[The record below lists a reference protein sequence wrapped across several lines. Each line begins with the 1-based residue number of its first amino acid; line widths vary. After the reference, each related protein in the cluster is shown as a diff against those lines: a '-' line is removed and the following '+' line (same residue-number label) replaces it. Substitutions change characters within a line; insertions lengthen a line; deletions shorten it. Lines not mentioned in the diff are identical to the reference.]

1 MPSMR
6 RRDVL
11 ALLGGRGGGLT
22 GQFGSRTHQSEARRR
37 MRSSWSIENFER
49 PVSSSEITS
58 QFAQHGADDVGIVV
72 GPNTLVRVAFAD

>member
-1 MPSMR
+1 MIIASNPTAAIPMIKK
-6 RRDVL
+6 
-11 ALLGGRGGGLT
+11 ANAA
-22 GQFGSRTHQSEARRR
+22 GSC
-37 MRSSWSIENFER
+37 SSQYLCTRIENFER